1 MVINSLN
8 FLLFFVLVFSLYYI
22 PKRDKNIQNTILFIA
37 NYAFYAFANW
47 CMCLFLL
54 IMNIATYWMGIK
66 IEKSKNNIYVV
77 LSILIG
83 LTPLIYYKYYHFF
96 LESIYDI
103 FHLIGVHMH
112 ESTVKIALPL
122 GISFFTFKI
131 ISYFIEIHKSNIK
144 AEKNFIILSNYISF
158 FPTIISGPIDRPNS
172 FISQLLVIRKFNYE
186 LAVDGCRQILWGLF
200 KKMVIA
206 DNIANIVNEVWN
218 DYTNLPA
225 STLIWT
231 ACLYSIQIYTDFS
244 GYSDMAIGVGK
255 LLGFNIIKNFN
266 MPYFSRNMNEFWKKW
281 HVSLTSW
288 FTDYIYK
295 PLGGNRCSKIR
306 HLINILIVF
315 LVSGLWHGANWTFV
329 LWGAFHGLLLIISIL
344 MKQEKYKEIIAKDKN
359 LPKFTEIVLM
369 LKVFMLSTI
378 GWILFRATT
387 ISDGFLYLK
396 RIFTTTWLIRP
407 DIHINILSY
416 IFILFV
422 LEWITRD
429 KEHPLQLKSNKF
441 ISYSLYLFLTYL
453 IIYHQGQSSDFI
465 YFKF

>member
-1 MVINSLN
+1 
-8 FLLFFVLVFSLYYI
+8 
-22 PKRDKNIQNTILFIA
+22 
-37 NYAFYAFANW
+37 
-47 CMCLFLL
+47 
-54 IMNIATYWMGIK
+54 
-66 IEKSKNNIYVV
+66 
-77 LSILIG
+77 
-83 LTPLIYYKYYHFF
+83 
-96 LESIYDI
+96 
-103 FHLIGVHMH
+103 
-112 ESTVKIALPL
+112 
-122 GISFFTFKI
+122 
-131 ISYFIEIHKSNIK
+131 
-144 AEKNFIILSNYISF
+144 
-158 FPTIISGPIDRPNS
+158 
-172 FISQLLVIRKFNYE
+172 
-186 LAVDGCRQILWGLF
+186 
-200 KKMVIA
+200 
-206 DNIANIVNEVWN
+206 
-218 DYTNLPA
+218 
-225 STLIWT
+225 
-231 ACLYSIQIYTDFS
+231 
-244 GYSDMAIGVGK
+244 
-255 LLGFNIIKNFN
+255 
-266 MPYFSRNMNEFWKKW
+266 MNEFWKKW

-441 ISYSLYLFLTYL
+441 RSYSLYLFLTYL